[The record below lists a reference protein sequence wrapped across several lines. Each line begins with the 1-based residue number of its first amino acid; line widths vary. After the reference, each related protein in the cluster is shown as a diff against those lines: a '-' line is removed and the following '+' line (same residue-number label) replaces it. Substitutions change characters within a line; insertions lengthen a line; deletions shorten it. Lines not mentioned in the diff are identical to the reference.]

1 MNQDDL
7 ALDAFWE
14 SVLAGAVVKKYPEKQ
29 LQQAYDDMLEEIIA
43 YYNYY
48 YFNYYTLEEFGCLYF
63 GLAIGSDWR
72 SEITKVAKEEIKQ
85 QLVFYHIMNIEG
97 LKPTKEEYEAKFD
110 EYLVAAL
117 EEEGKTP
124 DKFKTLEEYEAMKE
138 SKKAELIE
146 LRSEEYFRAMIYYEM
161 GVEAIISYAEFVE
174 ING

>member
-1 MNQDDL
+1 
-7 ALDAFWE
+7 
-14 SVLAGAVVKKYPEKQ
+14 
-29 LQQAYDDMLEEIIA
+29 
-43 YYNYY
+43 
-48 YFNYYTLEEFGCLYF
+48 LYF

-97 LKPTKEEYEAKFD
+97 LKPTKEEYEAKF
-110 EYLVAAL
+110 EEHLVAAL

-124 DKFKTLEEYEAMKE
+124 HKFKTLEEYEAMKE
-138 SKKAELIE
+138 SKKAELMK